1 MNSTDRHRDRQC
13 ESRPRTLTRRAWL
26 QNAALVT
33 AAAGF
38 PRAIRAAAGQD
49 ISPVMDKLSHY
60 MADARNQVLPDKV
73 VEEAKHHIL
82 DTIAAMVS
90 GAELPPGRM
99 AIQFA
104 RSYGGE
110 KVATVVASNILCGPI
125 EAAFANGELAPVS
138 LLIPTKPMM
147 TSPPEEPIPGARWC
161 PRPWLPANNSSSLE
175 PTSCG
180 L

>member
-1 MNSTDRHRDRQC
+1 M
-13 ESRPRTLTRRAWL
+13 
-26 QNAALVT
+26 T
-33 AAAGF
+33 AAAAF
-38 PRAIRAAAGQD
+38 PRAALAAAASKA
-49 ISPVMDKLSHY
+49 ISPVMEKLCVY

-90 GAELPPGRM
+90 
-99 AIQFA
+99 
-104 RSYGGE
+104 
-110 KVATVVASNILCGPI
+110 
-125 EAAFANGELAPVS
+125 VS

-161 PRPWLPANNSSSLE
+161 PRPWLPASNSA
-175 PTSCG
+175 PAGRTSCG